1 MMILDKKKLLKIL
14 MLMTVLLLPFSVNST
29 GSDLTSQYLTDST
42 VGFYQT
48 NTCEFSFANFAINN
62 LDNQKIIIKNDF
74 SSSINCFGKV
84 NGVDII
90 NESYYVYIGT
100 NLTINIVLQ
109 SLFWIILISFIPKD
123 SDYKNQKKY
132 LRLLFLSIFFSIQIF
147 SENRFYEFYNK
158 QFNESISLD
167 NYFFLSLIAGYFLI
181 TILCNDI
188 ILSRSKS
195 FINYFPFLFLI
206 IGTFSSSNNNF
217 FLVAISVY
225 AVNNLTLER
234 IKNNYSKLYLVL
246 LIFWLLNNTK
256 DYSFF
261 DVDKLRGF
269 VSSSNSNLSLIYWGI
284 LFYLFIN
291 GVEILVKK
299 TTQQFNVIHFKN
311 SLLISGSIILFL
323 GLLGAKSTYFNF
335 FNFYFLG
342 QNKTGMNTFESVAGN
357 TWRGFAA
364 SAEAIG
370 EFYGVV
376 IIIVL
381 FLIWKTKKI
390 KFLDIFLLLINCYG
404 LYKANDI
411 SVLILLIFIFC
422 YLTIIR
428 IAKNKKINLTYF
440 SIFGVVAFSILVG
453 IFIYTNPGTSRDYNF
468 LSENIIA
475 ESVKSSSYFTND
487 NPEIQNFLNNSN
499 YLDIVKVDKKNNIL
513 SSSTI
518 FLIERYNPNFNLPIV
533 PNPTSSLSVLSTVI
547 NRTEK
552 WAYFIAKYNPDPTQ
566 LLFGNGPMHFNNYYF
581 GHKVANEEGL
591 ILPHSSLLDILIYF
605 GLLGVGFV
613 IYNVLRIVTHLRGNI
628 FEIISIFL
636 FVNFM
641 KSDSFLYISSF
652 LLFYIVLILSAK
664 LSSEVYSNE

>member
-1 MMILDKKKLLKIL
+1 MILDKKKLLKIL

-29 GSDLTSQYLTDST
+29 SSDLTSQYLTDST

-84 NGVDII
+84 NGVDVI

-269 VSSSNSNLSLIYWGI
+269 VSSSNSNLSLIY
-284 LFYLFIN
+284 
-291 GVEILVKK
+291 
-299 TTQQFNVIHFKN
+299 
-311 SLLISGSIILFL
+311 
-323 GLLGAKSTYFNF
+323 
-335 FNFYFLG
+335 
-342 QNKTGMNTFESVAGN
+342 
-357 TWRGFAA
+357 
-364 SAEAIG
+364 
-370 EFYGVV
+370 
-376 IIIVL
+376 
-381 FLIWKTKKI
+381 
-390 KFLDIFLLLINCYG
+390 C
-404 LYKANDI
+404 
-411 SVLILLIFIFC
+411 LIF
-422 YLTIIR
+422 
-428 IAKNKKINLTYF
+428 
-440 SIFGVVAFSILVG
+440 G
-453 IFIYTNPGTSRDYNF
+453 
-468 LSENIIA
+468 
-475 ESVKSSSYFTND
+475 
-487 NPEIQNFLNNSN
+487 
-499 YLDIVKVDKKNNIL
+499 
-513 SSSTI
+513 
-518 FLIERYNPNFNLPIV
+518 
-533 PNPTSSLSVLSTVI
+533 
-547 NRTEK
+547 
-552 WAYFIAKYNPDPTQ
+552 
-566 LLFGNGPMHFNNYYF
+566 
-581 GHKVANEEGL
+581 
-591 ILPHSSLLDILIYF
+591 
-605 GLLGVGFV
+605 
-613 IYNVLRIVTHLRGNI
+613 
-628 FEIISIFL
+628 
-636 FVNFM
+636 
-641 KSDSFLYISSF
+641 
-652 LLFYIVLILSAK
+652 
-664 LSSEVYSNE
+664 